1 MNILATGE
9 TSRIQELKEKFS
21 SEHTLT
27 VIPKTDL
34 ASAKLND
41 FDLIFDL
48 NFDDAPDFS
57 PYLSFSGKALVVSAV
72 KIQLAAFAPLT
83 RTTLIGI
90 NALPTFLQ
98 RPLTEVS
105 VRDEQDAEPLHQ
117 CMEQLGWNYKRIDDR
132 VGMVTPRL
140 VYMIINE
147 AFYTVQE
154 GTASKAD
161 IDLGMKL
168 GTNYPMGPFEWCEK
182 TGIRNVYDV
191 LDAVYRDTR
200 DERYKIC
207 PLLKTEYLKSGVSG
221 TIG

>member
-9 TSRIQELKEKFS
+9 TSRIEELKQKFS
-21 SEHTLT
+21 SDSVLT
-27 VIPKTDL
+27 VMTKSELKT
-34 ASAKLND
+34 AKLQD
-41 FDLIFDL
+41 FDFIFDL
-48 NFDDAPDFS
+48 NFDDNPDFT
-57 PYLSFSGKALVVSAV
+57 PYTSFTGKALFVSAV
-72 KIQLAAFAPLT
+72 KIQLAAFAPLSQ
-83 RTTLIGI
+83 TTVIGI

-105 VRDEQDAEPLHQ
+105 IRDEQDANQLHQ
-117 CMEQLGWNYKRIDDR
+117 CMEQLGWNYKRVDDR

-147 AFYTVQE
+147 AYYTVQE

-182 TGIRNVYDV
+182 TGIRNVYEV
-191 LDAVYRDTR
+191 LSAVYSDTR

-207 PLLKTEYLKSGVSG
+207 PLLKTEYLKSI
-221 TIG
+221 TIASAM